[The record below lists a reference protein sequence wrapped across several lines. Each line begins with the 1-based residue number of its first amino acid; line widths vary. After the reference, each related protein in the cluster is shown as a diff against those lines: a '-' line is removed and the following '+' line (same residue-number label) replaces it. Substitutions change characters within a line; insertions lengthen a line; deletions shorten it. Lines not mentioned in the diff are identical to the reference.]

1 MKFSVRC
8 EDEDDQC
15 DHIGSIAS
23 VLSSEMRRKVR

>member
-1 MKFSVRC
+1 MKFPVCC

-23 VLSSEMRRKVR
+23 VLSSDTRREVR